1 MRRPSSSLTWGS
13 IPPTTARLS
22 AWSSRSSLRS
32 AAKELCKV
40 VRKKAEESKV
50 AIRSIRRDANDQLKK
65 QEKAGELTEDDLK
78 KYEAE
83 IQKATDSFIKDIDKI
98 AADKEKEIMEV

>member
-32 AAKELCKV
+32 AARNCA
-40 VRKKAEESKV
+40 RWFARRQEESKV